1 MTITSI
7 VQDAKLQSMG
17 KQYKNWFD
25 VAKKKVQNSNMT
37 LDEKTKLM
45 EHLWNAEQIVADT
58 KLKDVT
64 HKPQRDNIVEY
75 LIKNQGID
83 TKVSEIKAEIEKHIF
98 NYEEKIQQEV
108 TKRWE
113 SDMQSDNWL
122 SKSVRPL
129 SLLFLLFVLTIFTLV
144 DFSFIDLEIKDSWID
159 LWQLLAITAFGA
171 YFGGRSYEKIKRK

>member
-1 MTITSI
+1 MALLKKLFKSGAKELVESVGNAIDKIHTS
-7 VQDAKLQSMG
+7 AEE
-17 KQYKNWFD
+17 KQ
-25 VAKKKVQNSNMT
+25 
-37 LDEKTKLM
+37 L
-45 EHLWNAEQIVADT
+45 
-58 KLKDVT
+58 
-64 HKPQRDNIVEY
+64 
-75 LIKNQGID
+75 
-83 TKVSEIKAEIEKHIF
+83 IKAEIEKHIF

-108 TKRWE
+108 TKRWV

>member
-1 MTITSI
+1 MALLKKLFSSGAKELIDSVSNAIDKIHTS
-7 VQDAKLQSMG
+7 AEE
-17 KQYKNWFD
+17 KQ
-25 VAKKKVQNSNMT
+25 
-37 LDEKTKLM
+37 L
-45 EHLWNAEQIVADT
+45 
-58 KLKDVT
+58 
-64 HKPQRDNIVEY
+64 
-75 LIKNQGID
+75 
-83 TKVSEIKAEIEKHIF
+83 IKAEIEKHIF

-122 SKSVRPL
+122 SKAVRPL